1 MEISWFTVIAQI
13 VNFFVLVWLLKRYLY
28 KPILKAIDEREE
40 KIVAQLNEAEHK
52 KAEAKKEQEDFSQ
65 KNEAFDHQKKDL
77 MDKAI
82 AETDEQR
89 LKLLEK
95 VRNEAAKLSSKLDK
109 DSKDKQESLRLELEK
124 KTKQEVFAIVERTI
138 SDLASANLENQIV
151 KIFLKRLHELKED
164 EKQQFIKAFKSNS
177 NPIEVQSSF
186 EIVGDLKTEIQTTV
200 NEIIGSETQLQF
212 KNSPKLIAGIEL
224 TANGFKLAWS
234 ISAYLDSLEKSISEP
249 IIDKKENTDT
259 KNEKLIQSVK

>member
-1 MEISWFTVIAQI
+1 
-13 VNFFVLVWLLKRYLY
+13 
-28 KPILKAIDEREE
+28 
-40 KIVAQLNEAEHK
+40 
-52 KAEAKKEQEDFSQ
+52 
-65 KNEAFDHQKKDL
+65 
-77 MDKAI
+77 
-82 AETDEQR
+82 
-89 LKLLEK
+89 
-95 VRNEAAKLSSKLDK
+95 
-109 DSKDKQESLRLELEK
+109 
-124 KTKQEVFAIVERTI
+124 VERTI